1 MCMINTKIKKEEIF
15 NALILT
21 HMTFGRR
28 QTVSKTKT
36 LTQTLISHLYLL
48 NSLVYKHT
56 ESGSLQSG
64 KSGSRKQPMLK
75 HLSLICINDLMN
87 SVHNSKF

>member
-1 MCMINTKIKKEEIF
+1 MS
-15 NALILT
+15 
-21 HMTFGRR
+21 FGRR

-56 ESGSLQSG
+56 ESGLLQSA
-64 KSGSRKQPMLK
+64 KWKNWQ
-75 HLSLICINDLMN
+75 
-87 SVHNSKF
+87 